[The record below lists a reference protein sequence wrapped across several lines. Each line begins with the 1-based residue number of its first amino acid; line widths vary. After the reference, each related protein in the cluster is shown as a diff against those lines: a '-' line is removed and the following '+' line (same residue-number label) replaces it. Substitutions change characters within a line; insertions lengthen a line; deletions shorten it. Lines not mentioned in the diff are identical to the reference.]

1 MFLNSK
7 KVILIVAGVL
17 ISNMVLADT
26 SEQYWKKLQTKAD
39 KQFSGWDITVDVNT
53 GFNNNDKV
61 NGGISMK
68 VPLYSSTDRAS
79 KEKEKLAF
87 LEKGS
92 KLIQLIE
99 VNKNSLERLK
109 KKEGWLKT
117 LMASQ
122 GIAGINAYYDC
133 CDEIVRKEGEIKDA
147 ERALSVMLK

>member
-1 MFLNSK
+1 MASQGIAGINAYYDCCDE
-7 KVILIVAGVL
+7 IVRKEGEIKDA
-17 ISNMVLADT
+17 
-26 SEQYWKKLQTKAD
+26 E
-39 KQFSGWDITVDVNT
+39 
-53 GFNNNDKV
+53 
-61 NGGISMK
+61 
-68 VPLYSSTDRAS
+68 RAN

-109 KKEGWLKT
+109 KKEGWLKS

>member
-1 MFLNSK
+1 MFLKNK
-7 KVILIVAGVL
+7 IILTAIIGL
-17 ISNMVLADT
+17 IASNILFAESSD
-26 SEQYWKKLQTKAD
+26 EYWKKLQTKAD

-68 VPLYSSTDRAS
+68 VPLYSSTDRAN